1 MTALQ
6 GNRIG
11 NRFDDIM
18 VAGMASSYGASGRI
32 GATMRQRC
40 LLAIY
45 AITPQKTAKSP
56 AF

>member
-18 VAGMASSYGASGRI
+18 VAGMASSDE
-32 GATMRQRC
+32 ATPMPEAR
-40 LLAIY
+40 ADHDIEK
-45 AITPQKTAKSP
+45 QKIDPNAVIL
-56 AF
+56 